1 MPAAFNPKIN
11 NQITAP
17 TLRVIDENGRNLGI
31 FSLEEALKLAKPE
44 EGLDLIE
51 IAPTANPPVA
61 QLMSFDK
68 YRYQKAKEEKKERRA
83 QKGSL
88 LKRIQI
94 SARSAQNDLL
104 VKIRQLE
111 KFLAEGH
118 RVEIYMRLIGR
129 ERNNK
134 EWAYQK
140 LNEFLKMI
148 SVEYKVVVEPKFSGA
163 GLSTQIVKIKK

>member
-1 MPAAFNPKIN
+1 MSSTYNPKIN

-17 TLRVIDENGRNLGI
+17 KIRVIDENGKNLGV
-31 FSLEEALKLAKPE
+31 FDRDKALSLAKPE
-44 EGLDLIE
+44 LGLDLIE
-51 IAPTANPPVA
+51 IAPNANPPVA
-61 QLMSFDK
+61 RLMSFDK
-68 YRYQKAKEEKKERRA
+68 YRYQKAKEERKERRA
-83 QKGSL
+83 QKGNL

-118 RVEIYMRLIGR
+118 QVEIYMRLVGR

-134 EWAYQK
+134 DWAHQK
-140 LNEFLKMI
+140 LNDFLKMI
-148 SVEYKVVVEPKFSGA
+148 NVEYKIVIEPKFGGSGLVA
-163 GLSTQIVKIKK
+163 QIAKK